1 MRLAPSLASILFCL
15 APCLCQVES
24 PRGDLRSPGEHLRAA
39 ELAAESDVAG
49 SADMRSP
56 QDRKATSVA
65 LRSEVPPQ
73 PSPPPQEP
81 DSAQP
86 VPEQSTLLLV
96 GTGLVGVALTSRWRR
111 RREPPTT
118 PA

>member
-1 MRLAPSLASILFCL
+1 
-15 APCLCQVES
+15 
-24 PRGDLRSPGEHLRAA
+24 
-39 ELAAESDVAG
+39 
-49 SADMRSP
+49 
-56 QDRKATSVA
+56 
-65 LRSEVPPQ
+65 
-73 PSPPPQEP
+73 PPPQEP

-86 VPEQSTLLLV
+86 VPEPSTLLLV